1 MHMLR
6 SWPRLITWFSLE
18 ARTREELKRG
28 AAEAGPLG
36 TMVREGAGGQY
47 STVDSTVQWTVQ
59 YSGQYSTE
67 R

>member
-28 AAEAGPLG
+28 AGVGGPLG

-47 STVDSTVQWTVQ
+47 STVDSTFSITK
-59 YSGQYSTE
+59 
-67 R
+67 